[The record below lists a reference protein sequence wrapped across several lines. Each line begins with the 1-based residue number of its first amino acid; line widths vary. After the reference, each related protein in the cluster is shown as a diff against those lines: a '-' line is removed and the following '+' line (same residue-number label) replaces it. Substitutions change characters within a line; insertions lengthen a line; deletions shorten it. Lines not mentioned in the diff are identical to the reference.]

1 MNDIHSA
8 RDTIVG
14 TIIEA
19 RGSINTKKNYRPVP
33 EKTNRTIIAIL
44 GSTRETQI
52 PSSPTSL
59 LNSV

>member
-44 GSTRETQI
+44 G
-52 PSSPTSL
+52 
-59 LNSV
+59 